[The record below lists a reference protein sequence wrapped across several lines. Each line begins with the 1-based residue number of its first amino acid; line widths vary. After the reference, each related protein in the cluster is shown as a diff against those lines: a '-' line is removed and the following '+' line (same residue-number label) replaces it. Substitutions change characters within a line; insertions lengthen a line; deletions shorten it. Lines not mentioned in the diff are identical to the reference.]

1 MLQQIETERLRIR
14 DVHASDGDAFY
25 RYMKRE
31 DYWRHLPMQSPTL
44 ESVRS
49 LVERSLRE
57 QTGDPRSN
65 YFLAAVSKETGE
77 VIGEA
82 ILRIVSLRHS
92 QAEIG
97 WGVDGQYTGLG
108 LGTEIGRAMLGFG
121 FGLDL
126 HRLYAQCHVENT
138 PSLRIMAKLAM
149 TEEGILRENVT
160 ARGQWWSSSQ
170 WSILRTERK

>member
-1 MLQQIETERLRIR
+1 
-14 DVHASDGDAFY
+14 
-25 RYMKRE
+25 MKHE
-31 DYWRHLPMQSPTL
+31 DYWRNLPMQPPTL

-49 LVERSLRE
+49 FVEKCLRE
-57 QTGDPRSN
+57 QTGNPRTN

-82 ILRIVSLRHS
+82 ILRIVSLRHG

-108 LGTEIGRAMLGFG
+108 LGAEIGRAMLSFG

-126 HRLYAQCHVENT
+126 YRLYRSVTLKTLRRFASWQSLQCRRKASYAKMSRRVANGGLLRNGQSSAPSTNEARGVI
-138 PSLRIMAKLAM
+138 PSLCETDSFWRFPMP
-149 TEEGILRENVT
+149 R
-160 ARGQWWSSSQ
+160 QS
-170 WSILRTERK
+170 

>member
-1 MLQQIETERLRIR
+1 MIEQIETERLRIR

-25 RYMKRE
+25 RYMKHE
-31 DYWRHLPMQSPTL
+31 DYWRNLPMQPPTL
-44 ESVRS
+44 ESVHL
-49 LVERSLRE
+49 LVERCLRE
-57 QTGDPRSN
+57 QAGNPRTN

-77 VIGEA
+77 VVGEA
-82 ILRIVSLRHS
+82 ILRIVSLLHG

-97 WGVDGQYTGLG
+97 WGVDGQYTSLG
-108 LGTEIGRAMLGFG
+108 LGTEIGRAMLSFG

-126 HRLYAQCHVENT
+126 HRLYAQCRVENT

-149 TEEGILRENVT
+149 TEEGILRENVK

-170 WSILRTERK
+170 RSILRTEHE

>member
-1 MLQQIETERLRIR
+1 MIERIETERLRIR

-25 RYMKRE
+25 RYMKHE
-31 DYWRHLPMQSPTL
+31 DYWRNLPMQPPTL

-49 LVERSLRE
+49 FVEKCLRE
-57 QTGDPRSN
+57 QTGNPRTN

-82 ILRIVSLRHS
+82 IFADCKLAARSSRDRVGCGWAIHRPWLGSGDWPSHAELWLRSRPVSALP
-92 QAEIG
+92 
-97 WGVDGQYTGLG
+97 
-108 LGTEIGRAMLGFG
+108 
-121 FGLDL
+121 
-126 HRLYAQCHVENT
+126 QCHVENT

-149 TEEGILRENVT
+149 PEEGILRENVK

-170 WSILRTERK
+170 WSIIRTEHE

>member
-1 MLQQIETERLRIR
+1 MIEQIETERLRIR
-14 DVHASDGDAFY
+14 DVQASDGDAFY
-25 RYMKRE
+25 RYMRHK
-31 DYWRHLPMQSPTL
+31 DYWRNLPVQHPTL

-49 LVERSLRE
+49 LVERCLRE
-57 QTGDPRSN
+57 QTGNPRTN

-82 ILRIVSLRHS
+82 ILRIVSLRHG

-108 LGTEIGRAMLGFG
+108 LGTEIGRAMLSFG

-149 TEEGILRENVT
+149 TEEGILRENVK

-170 WSILRTERK
+170 WSILRTEHE